1 MHGGGFKCLKELQ
14 VVSLLLKEKSQ
25 NVILY
30 GMKMNGNQWLPKKEG
45 KYRFIFIIHIQET
58 ATAKATL

>member
-1 MHGGGFKCLKELQ
+1 MKELQ
-14 VVSLLLKEKSQ
+14 VVSLLLKVKSQ